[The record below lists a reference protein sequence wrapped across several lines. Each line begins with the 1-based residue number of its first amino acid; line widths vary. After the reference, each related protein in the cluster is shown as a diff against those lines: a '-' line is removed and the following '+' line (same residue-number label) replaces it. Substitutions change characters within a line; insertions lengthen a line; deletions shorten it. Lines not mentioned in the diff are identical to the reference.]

1 MRLIDAEYLLY
12 GLGMFSEKENG
23 AEFIKGVD
31 AVADMI
37 ESAETI
43 SPAANWTPCSVALPE
58 EHKTVLVTVAD
69 EYGNDV
75 MFAWHDSA
83 GWQSGYE
90 ENLPILAWMPAP
102 EPYRG
107 EA

>member
-1 MRLIDAEYLLY
+1 MRLIDADALY
-12 GLGMFSEKENG
+12 DDIQCHWRCTTCRSSDVVKRRINR
-23 AEFIKGVD
+23 APT
-31 AVADMI
+31 I
-37 ESAETI
+37 E
-43 SPAANWTPCSVALPE
+43 PPANWTPCSVGLPE
-58 EHKTVLVTVAD
+58 EHKTVLATVAD

-90 ENLPILAWMPAP
+90 KNLPILAWMPAP
-102 EPYRG
+102 KPYRG